1 MLKRLNRFFQ
11 VDLWRL
17 QPDQLRRSQAFFIAL
32 PRLASRTLD
41 SVRRCAIGQR
51 ASGLA
56 FYSLLAVVPVLAL
69 VFGLSK
75 GFDLDQTLERQLL
88 ARVEGQQQAVQWII
102 EFAHSLLQETRG
114 GLIAGVGVVVLFWT
128 MIQVLSNVEWAF
140 NEIWGVEQGRAWARK
155 ITDYLALV
163 LLCPFLVAA
172 SSAVT
177 VLITTQVTLVVNQLD
192 LLKVVSPAI
201 SFALKLLPYGFIW
214 ILLTGLYLFMPNTR
228 VRFGSA
234 LVAGLVAG
242 TGYQLVQKM
251 HIFFQIGVAKYNAIY
266 GSFAALPL
274 FLIWL
279 QLSWLIVLIGAAI
292 AHAHQYRD
300 SLGPVLNDTWSSAAA
315 HRLISLGAAR
325 VLVKRFSTGAG
336 PTTAAEV
343 AAAMSIPHP
352 LAARTLEDLSRAGI
366 AAKLERQADAGAE
379 QGFQPARDPACLTIS
394 LVLDALEGGDPR
406 HALSALNGDFDQLAD
421 ALATFSKLREV
432 SAANHLLQDL

>member
-17 QPDQLRRSQAFFIAL
+17 QPDQLRRSQAFSIAL
-32 PRLASRTLD
+32 LRLASRTLD

-114 GLIAGVGVVVLFWT
+114 GLIAGVGVVVLFGT

-140 NEIWGVEQGRAWARK
+140 NEIWGVEQGRTWERK

-172 SSAVT
+172 SSAAT
-177 VLITTQVTLVVNQLD
+177 VLITTQVTLVVEQLD

-242 TGYQLVQKM
+242 TGYQLVQKI
-251 HIFFQIGVAKYNAIY
+251 HIYFQLGVAKYNAIY

-300 SLGPVLNDTWSSAAA
+300 SLGPAPNDICSSTAV
-315 HRLISLGAAR
+315 HRLLSLGVAR
-325 VLVKRFSTGAG
+325 LLVKRFSAGAG
-336 PTTAAEV
+336 PTTAAAV
-343 AAAMSIPHP
+343 AAAIKISHP
-352 LAARTLEDLSRAGI
+352 LATRLLEDLSRVGI
-366 AAKLERQADAGAE
+366 AAKLERQPDARAE
-379 QGFQPARDPACLTIS
+379 QGFQPAHDPAGLTIS
-394 LVLDALEGGDPR
+394 LVLEALEGGVP
-406 HALSALNGDFDQLAD
+406 HQAPPVLSGDLDQLAD
-421 ALATFSKLREV
+421 ALEAFSKLRAA
-432 SAANHLLQDL
+432 SAANHLLKDL